1 MRGRFIFVT
10 GGARSGK
17 STFAE
22 KIALA
27 SGKKVIYLAT
37 ATVEDEE
44 MAQRVERHR
53 QRRPPS
59 WETVE
64 EPFDLAGVITRHNSP
79 AKFILIDCLAL
90 FLNNLLRTG
99 DAPAGEKSSFA
110 RADEKRVLDAIRLL
124 GETIRK
130 SHADILV
137 VTNEVGWGLVP
148 AYPLGRLYR
157 DLLGMANQQ
166 LAALADAVYLVVSGL
181 PLQIKPDPHRA
192 TPAPLPAPAAN
203 TCFRSCGAPPG
214 ERKIRLAP
222 ENCRRP

>member
-1 MRGRFIFVT
+1 MNGKFIFVT

-17 STFAE
+17 SAFAE
-22 KIALA
+22 KTALA

-53 QRRPPS
+53 RRRPLC

-64 EPFDLAGVITRHNSP
+64 EPLDPAGVIARHNSP
-79 AKFILIDCLAL
+79 AKFILLDCLAL
-90 FLNNLLRTG
+90 FLNNLLRADAAPDG
-99 DAPAGEKSSFA
+99 DGEINSFSG
-110 RADEKRVLDAIRLL
+110 ADEKRVLDAVRLL

-130 SHADILV
+130 SAADVLV

-157 DLLGMANQQ
+157 DLLGLANQQ
-166 LAALADAVYLVVSGL
+166 LAALADAVYLVVCGI
-181 PLQIKPDPHRA
+181 PLQIKPQ
-192 TPAPLPAPAAN
+192 N
-203 TCFRSCGAPPG
+203 
-214 ERKIRLAP
+214 
-222 ENCRRP
+222 